1 MARQRS
7 PNRDKAFEI
16 YKEHNGDITL
26 REIANMLDT
35 PEKTISAWKTRDKW
49 NDKMNAVLQ
58 NNQCS
63 TTKDTKKDLGG
74 APLRNKNAEKF
85 GFFSKYLPE
94 ETLEIAKEIDT
105 KDRLDI
111 LWEQITIQYAAII
124 RAQKIMYVENKDE
137 IIKVLKKEEST
148 DFGDKREWEYQFA
161 WDRQA
166 NFLNAQSRAMSELR
180 SAIKQYDEMINKNW
194 KMATEEQKAR
204 IERLK
209 LEVENIKG
217 DNKDNSNEDWIDAIK
232 AIAEKR
238 GKQNG

>member
-7 PNRDKAFEI
+7 PNRDKAFKI
-16 YKEHNGDITL
+16 YKDNNGDITL
-26 REIANMLDT
+26 REIANILDT
-35 PEKTISAWKTRDKW
+35 PEKTISGWKVKDKW
-49 NDKMNAVLQ
+49 NDSLNGVLQ
-58 NNQCS
+58 NNQRS
-63 TTKDTKKDLGG
+63 TPKGKAG
-74 APLRNKNAEKF
+74 APKENKNAEKF

-94 ETLEIAKEIDT
+94 ETLEITKEIET

-124 RAQKIMYVENKDE
+124 RAQKIMFVENKDE
-137 IIKVLKKEEST
+137 IIKVLKKEESSEY
-148 DFGDKREWEYQFA
+148 GAKREWEYQFA

-204 IERLK
+204 IDKLK

-217 DNKDNSNEDWIDAIK
+217 DNKDSTNEDWIDAIK
-232 AIAEKR
+232 AISEKR
-238 GKQNG
+238 NK

>member
-16 YKEHNGDITL
+16 YKDNNGDITL
-26 REIANMLDT
+26 REIANKLDT
-35 PEKTISAWKTRDKW
+35 PEKTISAWKVKDKW
-49 NDKMNAVLQ
+49 NYRINGVLQ
-58 NNQCS
+58 NEYS
-63 TTKDTKKDLGG
+63 DKDTRGG
-74 APLRNKNAEKF
+74 KHKNKNAEKF

-94 ETLEIAKEIDT
+94 ETLEITKEIET

-124 RAQKIMYVENKDE
+124 RAQKIMFVENKDE
-137 IIKVLKKEEST
+137 IIKVLKKEESSEY
-148 DFGDKREWEYQFA
+148 GNKKEWEYQFA

-204 IERLK
+204 IDKLK

-217 DNKDNSNEDWIDAIK
+217 DNKDNSNKDWIDAIK

-238 GKQNG
+238 NKQNG

>member
-16 YKEHNGDITL
+16 YKDNKGEITL
-26 REIANMLDT
+26 REIANKLGA
-35 PEKTISAWKTRDKW
+35 PEKTISGWKVKDKW
-49 NDKMNAVLQ
+49 NDRMNGVLQ
-58 NNQCS
+58 NEYS
-63 TTKDTKKDLGG
+63 VKDTRGG
-74 APLRNKNAEKF
+74 KSKNKNAEKF
-85 GFFSKYLPE
+85 GFFSKYLPD
-94 ETLEIAKEIDT
+94 ETLELTKEIEA

-124 RAQKIMYVENKDE
+124 RAQKIMFVENKDE
-137 IIKVLKKEEST
+137 IIKVLKKEESSEY
-148 DFGDKREWEYQFA
+148 GDKKEWEYQFA

-204 IERLK
+204 IDKLK

>member
-7 PNRDKAFEI
+7 PNRDKAFKI
-16 YKEHNGDITL
+16 YKDNNGDITL
-26 REIANMLDT
+26 REIANILDT

-137 IIKVLKKEEST
+137 IIKVLKKEESSEY
-148 DFGDKREWEYQFA
+148 GDKKEWEYQFA

-204 IERLK
+204 IDKLK
-209 LEVENIKG
+209 LEIENIKG
-217 DNKDNSNEDWIDAIK
+217 DSKDSANEDWIDAIK
-232 AIAEKR
+232 DIAEKR
-238 GKQNG
+238 NNQNG

>member
-1 MARQRS
+1 VARQRS
-7 PNRDKAFEI
+7 PNRDKAFEL
-16 YKEHNGDITL
+16 YKKHNGDITL
-26 REIANMLDT
+26 REIANKLDT
-35 PEKTISAWKTRDKW
+35 PEKTISAWKVKDKW
-49 NDKMNAVLQ
+49 NDRMNGVLQ
-58 NNQCS
+58 NEYS
-63 TTKDTKKDLGG
+63 DKDTRGG
-74 APLRNKNAEKF
+74 MPKNKNAEKF
-85 GFFSKYLPE
+85 GFFSKYLPD
-94 ETLEIAKEIDT
+94 ETLELTKEIET

-124 RAQKIMYVENKDE
+124 RAQKIMFVENKDE
-137 IIKVLKKEEST
+137 IIKVLKKEESSEY
-148 DFGDKREWEYQFA
+148 GNKKEWEYQFA

-180 SAIKQYDEMINKNW
+180 SAIKQYGEMINKNW

-204 IERLK
+204 IDKLK
-209 LEVENIKG
+209 LEIENIKG

>member
-16 YKEHNGDITL
+16 YKDNNGDITL
-26 REIANMLDT
+26 REIANKLDT
-35 PEKTISAWKTRDKW
+35 PEKTISGWKVKDKW
-49 NDKMNAVLQ
+49 NDRLNGVLQ
-58 NNQCS
+58 NNQRS
-63 TTKDTKKDLGG
+63 TPKGEAG
-74 APLRNKNAEKF
+74 APKENKNAEKF

-94 ETLEIAKEIDT
+94 ETLEITKEIET

-124 RAQKIMYVENKDE
+124 RAQKIMFVENKDE
-137 IIKVLKKEEST
+137 IIKVLKKEESSEY
-148 DFGDKREWEYQFA
+148 GDKREWEYQFA

-194 KMATEEQKAR
+194 NMVTEEQKAR
-204 IERLK
+204 IDKLK

-217 DNKDNSNEDWIDAIK
+217 DNKDSSNDDWIDAIK

>member
-7 PNRDKAFEI
+7 PNRDKAYEL
-16 YKEHNGDITL
+16 YKNHNGDITL
-26 REIANMLDT
+26 REIANRLDT

-63 TTKDTKKDLGG
+63 TTKDTEKDLGG
-74 APLRNKNAEKF
+74 APLQNKNAEKF

-94 ETLEIAKEIDT
+94 ETLEIAKEIET

-124 RAQKIMYVENKDE
+124 RAQKIMFVENKDE
-137 IIKVLKKEEST
+137 IIKVLKKEESSEY
-148 DFGDKREWEYQFA
+148 GDKKEWEYQFA

-204 IERLK
+204 IDKLK

>member
-1 MARQRS
+1 VARQRS
-7 PNRDKAFEI
+7 PNRDKAFDI
-16 YKEHNGDITL
+16 YKDNNGDITL
-26 REIANMLDT
+26 REIANKLDT
-35 PEKTISAWKTRDKW
+35 PEKTISAWKVKDKW
-49 NDKMNAVLQ
+49 NNRMNGVLQ
-58 NNQCS
+58 NEYS
-63 TTKDTKKDLGG
+63 DKDTRGG
-74 APLRNKNAEKF
+74 KPKNKNAEKF
-85 GFFSKYLPE
+85 GFFSKYLPN
-94 ETLEIAKEIDT
+94 ETLEIAKEIET

-124 RAQKIMYVENKDE
+124 RAQKIMFVEDKDE
-137 IIKVLKKEEST
+137 IIKVLKKEESSEY
-148 DFGDKREWEYQFA
+148 GDKKEWEYQFA

-204 IERLK
+204 IDKLK

-217 DNKDNSNEDWIDAIK
+217 DNKDSSNDDWIGAIK

-238 GKQNG
+238 NNQNG

>member
-16 YKEHNGDITL
+16 YKDNNGDITL
-26 REIANMLDT
+26 REIANKLDT
-35 PEKTISAWKTRDKW
+35 PEKTISAWKVKDKW
-49 NDKMNAVLQ
+49 NDRMNGVLQ
-58 NNQCS
+58 NEYS
-63 TTKDTKKDLGG
+63 DKDTRGG
-74 APLRNKNAEKF
+74 KTKNKNAEKF

-94 ETLEIAKEIDT
+94 ETLELAKEIET

-124 RAQKIMYVENKDE
+124 RAQKIMFVENKDE
-137 IIKVLKKEEST
+137 IIKVLKKEESSEY
-148 DFGDKREWEYQFA
+148 GDKKEWEYQFA

-204 IERLK
+204 IDKLK

-217 DNKDNSNEDWIDAIK
+217 DNKDSTNDDWIDAIK

-238 GKQNG
+238 NKQNG